1 MRQMDQ
7 HLKERLVGAAVLV
20 VIGVLVIPVLLDGP
34 PPDEPVPV
42 GLELPA
48 AGNDRKS
55 HTIRL
60 DVPAERPATP
70 GSGSIVR
77 PDQPASKA
85 NEGGAKPDDSGGGR
99 MSGQASAP
107 AAKAEEQKPQPVRTA
122 PAEPET
128 KVVEPEPKRAE
139 PVEQPAADQPA
150 AAREPTAEPERSRD
164 TPASGAWVVQ
174 VGSFSSRENAVRLS
188 SELRR
193 EGYSVF
199 VSEVTAG
206 GRTMHRVRVGPVADK
221 DEAQTL
227 AERLKASGHAG
238 RVMANGD

>member
-34 PPDEPVPV
+34 PPDEPVRV

-77 PDQPASKA
+77 PDQPAAGK
-85 NEGGAKPDDSGGGR
+85 NEGAPQPDVSASGHE
-99 MSGQASAP
+99 SEETSVP
-107 AAKAEEQKPQPVRTA
+107 AAKSE
-122 PAEPET
+122 EPEPT
-128 KVVEPEPKRAE
+128 PARPEPKRAE
-139 PVEQPAADQPA
+139 PPEQNAGDGSPPAQ
-150 AAREPTAEPERSRD
+150 RPTAEPEQ
-164 TPASGAWVVQ
+164 SGDPSSSGGWVVQ
-174 VGSFSSRENAVRLS
+174 LGSFSSEENAVRLS
-188 SELRR
+188 GEIRR
-193 EGYSVF
+193 QGYPVF
-199 VSEVTAG
+199 VSKVTAG
-206 GRTMHRVRVGPVADK
+206 GKTMHRVRVGPVAEK

-227 AERLKASGHAG
+227 AQRLKTSGHAG

>member
-34 PPDEPVPV
+34 PPDEPVRV

-77 PDQPASKA
+77 PDQPAAGK
-85 NEGGAKPDDSGGGR
+85 NEGAPQPAVSASGPE
-99 MSGQASAP
+99 SEETSVP
-107 AAKAEEQKPQPVRTA
+107 AAKSE
-122 PAEPET
+122 EPEPT
-128 KVVEPEPKRAE
+128 PARPEPKRAE
-139 PVEQPAADQPA
+139 PPEQNAGDGSPPAQ
-150 AAREPTAEPERSRD
+150 RPTAEPEQ
-164 TPASGAWVVQ
+164 SGDPSSSGGWVVQ
-174 VGSFSSRENAVRLS
+174 LGSFSSEENAVRLS
-188 SELRR
+188 GEIRR
-193 EGYSVF
+193 QGYPVF
-199 VSEVTAG
+199 VSKVTAG
-206 GRTMHRVRVGPVADK
+206 GKTMHRVRVGPVAEK

-227 AERLKASGHAG
+227 AQRLKTSGHAG

>member
-34 PPDEPVPV
+34 PPDEPVRV

-77 PDQPASKA
+77 PDQPAGGE
-85 NEGGAKPDDSGGGR
+85 NEGAPKPAVSASGAGSEEP
-99 MSGQASAP
+99 SAP
-107 AAKAEEQKPQPVRTA
+107 AAKSE
-122 PAEPET
+122 
-128 KVVEPEPKRAE
+128 EPEPKPARPEPERAE
-139 PVEQPAADQPA
+139 PPEQNAGDGSPPAQRPA
-150 AAREPTAEPERSRD
+150 AEPEQ
-164 TPASGAWVVQ
+164 SGNLPSSGGWVVQ
-174 VGSFSSRENAVRLS
+174 LGSFSSEENAVRLS
-188 SELRR
+188 GEIRR
-193 EGYSVF
+193 QGYPVF
-199 VSEVTAG
+199 VSKVTADG
-206 GRTMHRVRVGPVADK
+206 KTMHRVRVGPVAEK
-221 DEAQTL
+221 DEAQAL
-227 AERLKASGHAG
+227 AQRLKTSGHAG

>member
-34 PPDEPVPV
+34 PPDEPVRV

-70 GSGSIVR
+70 ASGSIVR
-77 PDQPASKA
+77 PDQPAAGK
-85 NEGGAKPDDSGGGR
+85 NEGAPKPAVSASGPE
-99 MSGQASAP
+99 SEEPAAP
-107 AAKAEEQKPQPVRTA
+107 AAKTEEPKPK
-122 PAEPET
+122 PAGTEPE
-128 KVVEPEPKRAE
+128 RAE
-139 PVEQPAADQPA
+139 PPEQKAEDESPAVQ
-150 AAREPTAEPERSRD
+150 RPTAEPQQPSD
-164 TPASGAWVVQ
+164 PPSAGGWVVQ
-174 VGSFSSRENAVRLS
+174 VGSFSSEENAVRLS
-188 SELRR
+188 GEIGRQ
-193 EGYSVF
+193 GYPVF
-199 VSEVTAG
+199 VSKVTAG
-206 GRTMHRVRVGPVADK
+206 DKTMHRVRVGPVADK
-221 DEAQTL
+221 DEAQAL
-227 AERLKASGHAG
+227 ARRLKTSGHAG